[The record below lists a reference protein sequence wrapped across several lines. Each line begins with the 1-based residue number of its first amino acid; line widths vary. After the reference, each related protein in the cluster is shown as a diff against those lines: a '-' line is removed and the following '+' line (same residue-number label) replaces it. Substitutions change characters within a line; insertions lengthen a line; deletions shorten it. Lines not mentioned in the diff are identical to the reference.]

1 MLCPV
6 SFRGIAFAVLHI
18 HRQFIDAAHYRIIA
32 FCLFVSE
39 GVIIFGVFCSIFYF
53 NFKCESHGLNAESI
67 KDHFSFLSVDI
78 LEHADPSIGKQ
89 KSGDF
94 FFVRDKGSDVLADAD
109 PLI

>member
-1 MLCPV
+1 VTTEPT
-6 SFRGIAFAVLHI
+6 SNR
-18 HRQFIDAAHYRIIA
+18 
-32 FCLFVSE
+32 
-39 GVIIFGVFCSIFYF
+39 
-53 NFKCESHGLNAESI
+53 LN
-67 KDHFSFLSVDI
+67 VDI